1 MLCAQRSPVLLV
13 VLTALLPSLAC
24 VEERSR
30 SRPSSVVLT
39 PEDDTLPEIEWRFDY
54 DEGRVTSIER
64 REDGDFVIE
73 RRFDYDA
80 DGYVKEVTIEDRD
93 GEYPLDVT
101 TVEGI
106 VTRVAGDVQRTV
118 GNTDQTLDIAYELE
132 IDDDGRP
139 SRLITTS
146 FFEAV
151 DDSIP
156 FLVSRSKATADEEL
170 EFEIDDE
177 GRIAALVGDRVN
189 VNETA
194 LGDLVST
201 TTTTTDVNVELR
213 YGDDGLSRVTR
224 EEESTTGNATSES
237 SIDLRISYADQ
248 RISEL
253 EESFSAGDVTKDW
266 ELTVD
271 DQGRVTEMANDDE
284 RIEIAYDDEPLTGP
298 TIAMPRVSF
307 GEYLDLA
314 GKAFTSDYRLD
325 HLALP

>member
-1 MLCAQRSPVLLV
+1 MTCSHRTPLSLV
-13 VLTALLPSLAC
+13 VLAALLPSVAC

-39 PEDDTLPEIEWRFDY
+39 PEDDALPEIEWRFDY
-54 DEGRVTSIER
+54 DDGRVTSIER

-80 DGYVKEVTIEDRD
+80 DGYIKEVTIEDRD
-93 GEYPLDVT
+93 GEYLLDVT
-101 TVEGI
+101 TEDGI

-118 GNTDQTLDIAYELE
+118 GNIDQTLDIGFELE
-132 IDDDGRP
+132 IDDEGRP

-146 FFEAV
+146 FYEAV

-156 FLVSRSKATADEEL
+156 FLVSRSKVTSDEDL
-170 EFEIDDE
+170 EFELDDQ
-177 GRIAALVGDRVN
+177 GRITALVGDRVN

-201 TTTTTDVNVELR
+201 TTTTTDVDVELR
-213 YGDDGLSRVTR
+213 YGDDGLSRVMR
-224 EEESTTGNATSES
+224 EEESTTGSATSES
-237 SIDLRISYADQ
+237 SVDLRISYTD
-248 RISEL
+248 RRMSEL
-253 EESFSAGDVTKDW
+253 EESFSVGDVTKDW

-271 DQGRVTEMANDDE
+271 DQGRLVEMVNDDE
-284 RIEIAYDDEPLTGP
+284 TVEISYDDEPLTGP

-314 GKAFTSDYRLD
+314 AKAFTSDYRLD